1 VTFYDNASNM
11 NNSMQINI
19 SIDNTPPNV
28 TNLTVTPNSL
38 VVGSNA
44 NITTSVSDVRL
55 NTSSILVEVKHP
67 NGYTNTSLM
76 NGEGLFYN
84 NYTNTSE
91 YGRYN
96 VTIIAS
102 DLVGNINNTVKSWF
116 ITVMPPYVNQSVN
129 TTANN
134 AIEIDALN
142 EANTTLE
149 LVTSND
155 TTSGTINIT
164 MSRDVPP
171 GINRSFA
178 LTPFGKYIEVNAS
191 ESIKNNLTWVKLK
204 FYYTDAELTAS
215 GLDENSLKISRYNE
229 SGDPHS
235 WVTLAK
241 GSPSWVNDAGV
252 NTANINNYSG
262 YVWANIS
269 HLSTFALL
277 GTPTVTTTTTTS
289 SSGGGGGGGGGGV
302 SAENASNILMKEKYD
317 LHIFKDM
324 VTAYRFT
331 NGSNPVKFVNITGNV
346 SAGEIN
352 VAVEVLRGTSTLV
365 NISPP
370 GNIYKNINIWVGTSG
385 FAVPRNIQK
394 ATVEFSVDRNWI
406 TENSITSINLLR
418 YDTASKEWV
427 SLPTNKV
434 RENITE
440 EYYQGETDRFSSFA
454 ITGGKS
460 PSPAA
465 LSLAPVA
472 SPPAAEETPVVKS
485 TQASESSNA
494 PYWTLTLILFVVV
507 VVLAVYI
514 KLKRR

>member
-1 VTFYDNASNM
+1 
-11 NNSMQINI
+11 
-19 SIDNTPPNV
+19 
-28 TNLTVTPNSL
+28 
-38 VVGSNA
+38 
-44 NITTSVSDVRL
+44 
-55 NTSSILVEVKHP
+55 
-67 NGYTNTSLM
+67 
-76 NGEGLFYN
+76 
-84 NYTNTSE
+84 
-91 YGRYN
+91 
-96 VTIIAS
+96 
-102 DLVGNINNTVKSWF
+102 
-116 ITVMPPYVNQSVN
+116 
-129 TTANN
+129 
-134 AIEIDALN
+134 
-142 EANTTLE
+142 
-149 LVTSND
+149 
-155 TTSGTINIT
+155 
-164 MSRDVPP
+164 
-171 GINRSFA
+171 
-178 LTPFGKYIEVNAS
+178 
-191 ESIKNNLTWVKLK
+191 
-204 FYYTDAELTAS
+204 
-215 GLDENSLKISRYNE
+215 
-229 SGDPHS
+229 
-235 WVTLAK
+235 
-241 GSPSWVNDAGV
+241 
-252 NTANINNYSG
+252 
-262 YVWANIS
+262 
-269 HLSTFALL
+269 
-277 GTPTVTTTTTTS
+277 
-289 SSGGGGGGGGGGV
+289 
-302 SAENASNILMKEKYD
+302 
-317 LHIFKDM
+317 M